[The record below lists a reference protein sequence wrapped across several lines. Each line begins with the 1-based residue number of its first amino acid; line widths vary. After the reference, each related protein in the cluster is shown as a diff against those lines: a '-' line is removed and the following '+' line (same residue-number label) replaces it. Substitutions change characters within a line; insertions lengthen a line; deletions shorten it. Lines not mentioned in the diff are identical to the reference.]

1 MAPPDTSGGPAD
13 LVSGYPTSSGVYD
26 ELRDQYGVVRPHFR
40 ALFQQ
45 LHALGHDAL
54 ERRWDKATQL
64 LHDNGVS
71 YNVYGDPQG
80 TDRPWNLSPIPAVL
94 SSGEFQ
100 QIEDGLVQ
108 RARLLDALLADL
120 YGAQRV
126 LQNGLLP
133 AELVFSNPGFLRPCH
148 GFTQPRDQWLPI
160 YAADLVR
167 EPSGAFAVLEDRT
180 QTPSGP
186 GYALENRLVISSVL
200 PEAFRD
206 CNVARLASFFRALR
220 ETLDGLAPHNR
231 DNPRIVL
238 LTPGPYN
245 ATYFEQAYLA
255 QYLGYTLV
263 NGNDLTVRKDR
274 VLLKT
279 LGGLQ
284 PVDVILR
291 RVNDD
296 YCDPLE
302 LRPESLLGVPGLLQA
317 ARAGN
322 VAIANPLGTGL
333 LRTSAFLPYLAGLAR
348 GLLGEELRL
357 PSVRTLWCGDPAAF
371 SEAEAMFDDAVVKAA
386 HPVGFVQPIVTARLS
401 TAERA
406 ALFDKV
412 RARPAD
418 YVVQEH
424 VQVSVTPHL
433 DDGQLTPRS
442 LVTRC
447 FAVASRGGYMV
458 MPGGLAR
465 VAGTQ
470 EGTELSL
477 QLGARSKDLWVLSDG
492 PAGHFSLLPSVHRPV
507 ELSRGGS
514 DLPSRAADNLYW
526 LGRYAERAEDVAR
539 TSRVAC
545 ARLSELGG
553 QRDLERSTEI
563 ASLLRALNAQT
574 TLLYTGALESA
585 ALSDFRAAERELVRA
600 VLDETVAGSLH
611 SAVRSTLRTGR
622 LVRDRISTDTW
633 RVLAALEDELLIAE
647 READHD
653 TLGVLYDALNRVILR
668 LAAFSGLAIDS
679 MTRGHAF
686 RFLDM
691 GRRLERAM
699 GLVTL
704 LRSTLVQ
711 RCDREGPLLES
722 VLEIADSGMTYRRRY
737 LASLQHAPV
746 VDLLLVDESN
756 PRSVIYQLDAI
767 GRYLAELPQPTN
779 GLRSAQERSVLGML
793 TSLRLCDIE
802 RLCEEDSRG
811 ERPALAALLLD
822 LATRIPTL
830 SDSLS
835 DRYLAHASVSRHL
848 GYDDSVHEPQIERG
862 SSPPS
867 DHALQSALQGDALP
881 AELYREPPQ
890 RESFP
895 RESFPREPADLQ
907 SFPPMD
913 DNEPTQE
920 GVE

>member
-13 LVSGYPTSSGVYD
+13 LVSGYPQSPGVYD

-80 TDRPWNLSPIPAVL
+80 VDRPWNLSPIPAVL
-94 SSGEFQ
+94 SAAEFQ
-100 QIEDGLVQ
+100 QIEDGVSQ

-120 YGAQRV
+120 YGPQRV
-126 LQNGLLP
+126 LLDGLLP
-133 AELVFSNPGFLRPCH
+133 PALVFANPGFLRPCH
-148 GFTQPRDQWLPI
+148 GMSQPRDLWLPL
-160 YAADLVR
+160 YGADLVR
-167 EPSGAFAVLEDRT
+167 EPNGAFAVLDDRT
-180 QTPSGP
+180 QAPSGT

-206 CNVARLASFFRALR
+206 CNVARLASFFRAER
-220 ETLDGLAPHNR
+220 EALDALAPHNR
-231 DNPRIVL
+231 DNPRTVL

-302 LRPESLLGVPGLLQA
+302 LRPESLLGIPGLLQA

-322 VAIANPLGTGL
+322 VALANPLGSGL
-333 LRTSAFLPYLAGLAR
+333 LRTAAFLPYLAGLSGA
-348 GLLGEELRL
+348 LLGEELRL
-357 PSVRTLWCGDPAAF
+357 PSVRTVWCGDSATFP
-371 SEAEAMFDDAVVKAA
+371 EAEAMFDDAVVKPAY
-386 HPVGFVQPIVTARLS
+386 PIGFVKPIVTSRLS
-401 TAERA
+401 KDERA
-406 ALFDKV
+406 ALLAKV

-418 YVVQEH
+418 YVVQDH

-433 DDGQLTPRS
+433 DDDGRLTPRS
-442 LVTRC
+442 LVMRC

-492 PAGHFSLLPSVHRPV
+492 PAGHFSLLPSVNRPV

-539 TSRVAC
+539 LSRVAC

-553 QRDLERSTEI
+553 GRELGSVEI
-563 ASLLRALNAQT
+563 GPLLRALTAQT
-574 TLLYTGALESA
+574 TLTYTGALEGRGSI
-585 ALSDFRAAERELVRA
+585 DYRGAERELVRA
-600 VLDETVAGSLH
+600 VLDETVAGSLRT
-611 SAVRSTLRTGR
+611 AVHATLRTGR
-622 LVRDRISTDTW
+622 LVRDRISLDTW
-633 RVLAALEDELLIAE
+633 RVLAALEDELDSAARDIE
-647 READHD
+647 QDP
-653 TLGVLYDALNRVILR
+653 LGVLHEALGRVVLR
-668 LAAFSGLAIDS
+668 LAAFSGLAMDS

-704 LRSTLVQ
+704 LRTTMVQ
-711 RCDREGPLLES
+711 RCERSGPLLES

-737 LASLQHAPV
+737 LASLQMAPV

-767 GRYLAELPQPTN
+767 AQHLSRLPQAAN
-779 GLRSAQERSVLGML
+779 GLRSEQERSVLGML
-793 TSLRLCDIE
+793 TALRLCDVE
-802 RLCEEDSRG
+802 RLCAEDERG
-811 ERPALAALLLD
+811 DRPALAAFLLD
-822 LATRIPTL
+822 LATRIPAL

-848 GYDDSVHEPQIERG
+848 GYDDAHGEALHEPVPG
-862 SSPPS
+862 PP
-867 DHALQSALQGDALP
+867 P
-881 AELYREPPQ
+881 MIEPPL
-890 RESFP
+890 
-895 RESFPREPADLQ
+895 EPPA
-907 SFPPMD
+907 FAPPV
-913 DNEPTQE
+913 EPPASEPPGFQPQDFEPQE
-920 GVE
+920 GESEPPDGVLS